1 MLPLE
6 LWAVIFQLVSSPF
19 AFSCTCRTF
28 HRVATDPTAVSHW
41 LANVHG
47 IPLALYRA
55 ITFHRRVLTRD
66 VALNL
71 QRLGAKV
78 PRFLVQQVVKEQA
91 EAVLNLRPGL
101 LPLSP
106 GLYAFF
112 IAEGYRLYGEE
123 AELSGD
129 DSSTLASAMFDDNS
143 LPQIRRLIMDFDFVP
158 LRSLILNPE
167 AVVFRLSKTD
177 MKFIDHLLANGWV
190 PEEVNEGV
198 MLRVMTSAVTACMLS
213 EYLDRGFVLTPRA
226 IKAALRKC
234 DEPTLDTLRSHVPV
248 ATLQEMVHAVFV
260 DNLAPDFNFS
270 ITLVTFLQHHF
281 EIPEHV
287 VEFALIGQRA
297 DGPTAGAGFNC
308 NVDDGLLIAQWA
320 EAPFADLQE
329 PSSAPHHHW
338 QSRSQPPRT
347 SSLHA
352 SALALPVSITR
363 CSKQPKPGVAWRWV
377 LQTYGPH
384 HRFAQWCFDDSLLRM
399 SHIDGG
405 VRPCAYDFLAAGA
418 RFRPRHARY
427 LSAIAIGCS
436 GFAVLAAHDL
446 LHRMRV
452 QVIGGGSDTAADDA
466 YVPILESRHQR
477 RSIASVV
484 MKHDPADTSQVTEDT
499 TSAVALPAEKQ
510 LWCSAFQAEVQR
522 LQSPAP
528 ATSHPPATALV
539 RRNDDPSAKAN
550 PDSQVATA
558 PIAPVWAH
566 RKPSDPSFPAAWF
579 LREME
584 SILGEL
590 RSSFH

>member
-1 MLPLE
+1 MDRNIPSRLLT
-6 LWAVIFQLVSSPF
+6 VRVLV
-19 AFSCTCRTF
+19 
-28 HRVATDPTAVSHW
+28 HLSHI
-41 LANVHG
+41 AS
-47 IPLALYRA
+47 A

-101 LPLSP
+101 LPFSP

-213 EYLDRGFVLTPRA
+213 EYLDRGFILTPRA

-234 DEPTLDTLRSHVPV
+234 DEPTLDTLRSHVPA
-248 ATLQEMVHAVFV
+248 ATLQDMVHAVFV

-287 VEFALIGQRA
+287 VEFALIGQRT
-297 DGPTAGAGFNC
+297 DGPTAGAGSYC
-308 NVDDGLLIAQWA
+308 SVDDGLLIAQWA

-329 PSSAPHHHW
+329 PTSAPLF
-338 QSRSQPPRT
+338 QQTRSQPPRT
-347 SSLHA
+347 LPLPA

-399 SHIDGG
+399 SHMDGG
-405 VRPCAYDFLAAGA
+405 ARPSAYDFLAAGA

-452 QVIGGGSDTAADDA
+452 QVVGSGSDAAASDDTH
-466 YVPILESRHQR
+466 VSILGGRHHR
-477 RSIASVV
+477 GSIVSVV
-484 MKHDPADTSQVTEDT
+484 MKHDPADPAPRADETS
-499 TSAVALPAEKQ
+499 SAAALPAEKH

-522 LQSPAP
+522 LQSPVP
-528 ATSHPPATALV
+528 ATLPAPATALV
-539 RRNDDPSAKAN
+539 RRNDDPFAKTN
-550 PDSQVATA
+550 PDAHPPV
-558 PIAPVWAH
+558 APVWAH

-590 RSSFH
+590 KSSFH

>member
-1 MLPLE
+1 M
-6 LWAVIFQLVSSPF
+6 
-19 AFSCTCRTF
+19 R
-28 HRVATDPTAVSHW
+28 
-41 LANVHG
+41 
-47 IPLALYRA
+47 
-55 ITFHRRVLTRD
+55 
-66 VALNL
+66 
-71 QRLGAKV
+71 
-78 PRFLVQQVVKEQA
+78 
-91 EAVLNLRPGL
+91 
-101 LPLSP
+101 
-106 GLYAFF
+106 
-112 IAEGYRLYGEE
+112 

-177 MKFIDHLLANGWV
+177 MKFIDHLLANGWL

-198 MLRVMTSAVTACMLS
+198 MLRVMTSAVTACTLS
-213 EYLDRGFVLTPRA
+213 EYLNRGFVLTPRA

-234 DEPTLDTLRSHVPV
+234 DEPTLDTLRNHVP
-248 ATLQEMVHAVFV
+248 ALTLQEMVNAVFV

-281 EIPEHV
+281 EIPERV
-287 VEFALIGQRA
+287 VEFALLGYSN
-297 DGPTAGAGFNC
+297 DGAASGAENAHSGS
-308 NVDDGLLIAQWA
+308 DDGQLIAQWA
-320 EAPFADLQE
+320 EAPFAADLHE
-329 PSSAPHHHW
+329 PPLHHH
-338 QSRSQPPRT
+338 QHARSHAPRT
-347 SSLHA
+347 SSLPA

-363 CSKQPKPGVAWRWV
+363 CSKQSKPGVAWRWV

-399 SHIDGG
+399 SHMDGG
-405 VRPCAYDFLAAGA
+405 ARPSAYDFLAAGA

-452 QVIGGGSDTAADDA
+452 QVVGGHVSDAAADDSHTA
-466 YVPILESRHQR
+466 LSGSADRG
-477 RSIASVV
+477 SASSLA
-484 MKHDPADTSQVTEDT
+484 MERDPAPRADDSN
-499 TSAVALPAEKQ
+499 SSSALPVEKQ

-522 LQSPAP
+522 LQNPAP
-528 ATSHPPATALV
+528 AVMHPQAPSTTLT
-539 RRNDDPSAKAN
+539 RRNDDPLAKN
-550 PDSQVATA
+550 GTRPDSGASQV
-558 PIAPVWAH
+558 APVWAH

-590 RSSFH
+590 KANFH